1 MLLSGSKRYSMHDR
15 IQPHSTVVVIGA
27 GASGIAASEKLL
39 DTGYKVVLIEARD
52 RMGGRAS
59 TRLVGSIP
67 FDAGASWLT
76 ESQVNYLRTTAD
88 SSGVKLYPTDFN
100 RALVQYKG
108 VNVPV
113 DLTEFMTAVE
123 RRLTLPYM
131 KLHIREFFG
140 FRKTLPSMAS
150 ILNPLLKKYGAEAAY
165 AREVLIANEATNLDR
180 TSIATLLSG
189 NDSTGD
195 DGRDP
200 LPTDDVMIN
209 GGMQAFVI
217 SLAKKVKPSLGEAV
231 DAIIRTEIGVSVQT
245 TRRRIN
251 ADAVIVTVPLGLL
264 KAGTIQFDPGLPI
277 EHKAAID
284 RLGFGILKKTCLV
297 YPDSNWA
304 KENHLVGLY
313 DSPYFNFIVN
323 VAAIAGQPMIMALSA
338 GDKQI
343 AADSLSIDELATE
356 LHANIRATLGS
367 DIPDPIDH
375 STTDWGNDPYALGAY
390 SHSSLDTLGNEAEI
404 LQRPIAGR
412 ILLAG
417 EALSDRNGYVDGAW
431 SDGQRAASVIIN
443 DL

>member
-76 ESQVNYLRTTAD
+76 ESRVNYLRTTAD

-231 DAIIRTEIGVSVQT
+231 EAIIRTEIGVSVQT

-251 ADAVIVTVPLGLL
+251 ADAVIVTAPLGLL

-431 SDGQRAASVIIN
+431 RDGQRAASVIIN

>member
-1 MLLSGSKRYSMHDR
+1 MHDR

-39 DTGYKVVLIEARD
+39 ATGFKVVLIEARD

-231 DAIIRTEIGVSVQT
+231 EAIIRTEIGVSVQT

-297 YPDSNWA
+297 YPNSNWA

>member
-1 MLLSGSKRYSMHDR
+1 MHDR

-200 LPTDDVMIN
+200 LPTDDVMID

-217 SLAKKVKPSLGEAV
+217 SLAKKVKPSLGETV
-231 DAIIRTEIGVSVQT
+231 EAIIRTEIGVSVQT

-284 RLGFGILKKTCLV
+284 RLGFGILKKTCCL
-297 YPDSNWA
+297 
-304 KENHLVGLY
+304 LY
-313 DSPYFNFIVN
+313 TSPS
-323 VAAIAGQPMIMALSA
+323 PR
-338 GDKQI
+338 D
-343 AADSLSIDELATE
+343 
-356 LHANIRATLGS
+356 
-367 DIPDPIDH
+367 
-375 STTDWGNDPYALGAY
+375 
-390 SHSSLDTLGNEAEI
+390 
-404 LQRPIAGR
+404 
-412 ILLAG
+412 
-417 EALSDRNGYVDGAW
+417 
-431 SDGQRAASVIIN
+431 
-443 DL
+443 

>member
-1 MLLSGSKRYSMHDR
+1 MNDR

-39 DTGYKVVLIEARD
+39 ATGFKVILIEARD

-113 DLTEFMTAVE
+113 DLTEFMKAVE

-165 AREVLIANEATNLDR
+165 AREIMIANEASNLDR

-189 NDSTGD
+189 SDSTGD

-231 DAIIRTEIGVSVQT
+231 EAIIRTEIGVSVQT

-264 KAGTIQFDPGLPI
+264 KAGTIQFDPRLPI

-297 YPDSNWA
+297 YPNSNWA

-338 GDKQI
+338 GDKQT